1 MKPNFALSFQDDGI
15 TLLHRVSNGWNSVGD
30 VSLDDPDMDAAI
42 ARLHSTATSLA
53 TAGVSTKLAIPNSQI
68 LYRQIPDP
76 GKSKSKRIKAIESAL
91 VGATPYELNEL
102 VYDWHVTDGQI
113 QIAVVARDTLRE
125 AEDFTTQHR
134 FNPLSFVAVPDADA
148 FEIEP
153 FFGRTTCA
161 DRLIGKGTEVDRDTD
176 ILSTQPVKS
185 VQTPPQAPAAPKVAA
200 PAEPSVT
207 VAPETASKPDDAAQ
221 ADDAKNTSAADVD
234 TPEQSPE
241 DVSKTTDAAKTPA
254 PTSPSAPAP
263 SSPPKTDEKHPDPAP
278 KLSEDKATQRVT
290 AQAIPDESEQLALDA
305 AQERQVDHPHV
316 AITAGIVPPD
326 EPPKPPKP
334 APKPPKSEPLP
345 EPPAM
350 PAAVVPPR
358 RPEAPQT
365 LPTPDQSRL
374 IAGAPTA
381 ARLKAKTDPF
391 PLDHTEAE
399 KKGAVTPSAALSKLG
414 QTGLVVFSALKNRSA
429 EKAAKLQTAA
439 QEKMRATSASKAPIA
454 NTKPAVAAPKPAS
467 AVSKPLAA
475 SRTIAPPE
483 APKSDVFGGFVAP
496 TKTAMSP
503 TKIGALAAAVG
514 VIALAGLWA
523 MRSPDTPQ
531 PTETAQIEAAPE
543 DSASAPLAPV
553 PTPEPQTVEALETPT
568 VTAPELAAD
577 LAPADPPITFND
589 APIDLEELNQQYAA
603 TGVWPI
609 APPAGTAGAEET
621 IGDLY
626 IASIDPKIQ
635 SQDAVALPNSLP
647 RHIDSVPR
655 PTARPAPAGT
665 TFDFDARGL
674 VRATPDGALTP
685 SGVRVFAGTPPVIPS
700 LRPEVDATTAAPD
713 AEVVPDPLRAL
724 LAEYAPR
731 LRPDGL
737 IEQNEQA
744 NLGGLTYAELGGFRP
759 TLRPVSEQQTAQAE
773 AQASGEAAPAATA
786 PIVTASLI
794 PEARPK
800 NIAKLAAAAKAAE
813 AAAAAAAPSTAGTT
827 TNNAAAARVT
837 AAVPATKIP
846 SGPTKTT
853 VARAATVENAINLR
867 KVNLMGVYGSNSDR
881 RALVRLPSGR
891 LTKVK
896 VGDRVDGGLV
906 QSISSSSLIYIKNG
920 KSRTLKVGG

>member
-1 MKPNFALSFQDDGI
+1 MKPNFALRFHEEGI

-30 VSLDDPDMDAAI
+30 VSLEDPDLDAAI

-76 GKSKSKRIKAIESAL
+76 GKSASKRKKAIEAAL
-91 VGATPYELNEL
+91 AGATPYELNEL

-125 AEDFTTQHR
+125 AEDFATQHR
-134 FNPLSFVAVPDADA
+134 FNPLAFVATPEADS

-161 DRLIGKGTEVDRDTD
+161 DRLIGKGTEVERDTD
-176 ILSTQPVKS
+176 ILSTQSVKN
-185 VQTPPQAPAAPKVAA
+185 VKATPPAPAAPKVTAPAATAA
-200 PAEPSVT
+200 PKA
-207 VAPETASKPDDAAQ
+207 ASKPEEAAQ
-221 ADDAKNTSAADVD
+221 
-234 TPEQSPE
+234 TPEQAPKN
-241 DVSKTTDAAKTPA
+241 VSKTTAAAKTP
-254 PTSPSAPAP
+254 TPSAAP
-263 SSPPKTDEKHPDPAP
+263 KADTIRPDPAP
-278 KLSEDKATQRVT
+278 KPSKDKATQRVT
-290 AQAIPDESEQLALDA
+290 AQAIPDETEQLALDA
-305 AQERQVDHPHV
+305 EQERQVEHPHV

-414 QTGLVVFSALKNRSA
+414 QTGLIIFSALKNRSA

-439 QEKMRATSASKAPIA
+439 QEKMRATSAPKATVA
-454 NTKPAVAAPKPAS
+454 TAKPTVSAPKAAS
-467 AVSKPLAA
+467 AASKPLAA
-475 SRTIAPPE
+475 SRKVAPPT
-483 APKSDVFGGFVAP
+483 APKSEVFAGFVAP
-496 TKTAMSP
+496 TNMALTPK
-503 TKIGALAAAVG
+503 KIGALAAAVA
-514 VIALAGLWA
+514 VIALAGLWF

-531 PTETAQIEAAPE
+531 PAETVQIEAAP
-543 DSASAPLAPV
+543 DVSSSVPLAPI
-553 PTPEPQTVEALETPT
+553 PAPEPQTEEVAEAATAS
-568 VTAPELAAD
+568 APELVAT
-577 LAPADPPITFND
+577 PIPTDPPITFDDTPIAFND
-589 APIDLEELNQQYAA
+589 APIDLEELNRQYAA
-603 TGVWPI
+603 TGIWPI
-609 APPAGTAGAEET
+609 APPAGTGAVEET

-647 RHIDSVPR
+647 RDIDSAPR
-655 PTARPAPAGT
+655 PETRPAPAGT
-665 TFDFDARGL
+665 TFDLDERGL
-674 VRATPDGALTP
+674 VRATPEGALTP
-685 SGVRVFAGTPPVIPS
+685 SGVRVFAGTPPIVPS
-700 LRPEVDATTAAPD
+700 LRPDVDATTSTPD
-713 AEVVPDPLRAL
+713 AETTPDPERAL
-724 LAEYAPR
+724 LAQYLPR

-744 NLGGLTYAELGGFRP
+744 NLGGLTYAELGAFRP
-759 TLRPVSEQQTAQAE
+759 TLRPVSAQQSALA
-773 AQASGEAAPAATA
+773 AAKAAGEAAPSATA
-786 PIVTASLI
+786 PVVSASLI
-794 PEARPK
+794 PEARPN
-800 NIAKLAAAAKAAE
+800 NISKLAAAAKAAE
-813 AAAAAAAPSTAGTT
+813 AAAAAAAPTEQDTSS
-827 TNNAAAARVT
+827 NNAAAARVT
-837 AAVPATKIP
+837 AAVPAPKVP

-896 VGDRVDGGLV
+896 VGDRVDGGRV
-906 QSISSSSLIYIKNG
+906 QSISSSSLTYIKNG
-920 KSRTLKVGG
+920 KSRTLTIGG

>member
-1 MKPNFALSFQDDGI
+1 MKPNFALSFHEDGI
-15 TLLHRVSNGWNSVGD
+15 TLLHRVSNGWKSVGD
-30 VSLDDPDMDAAI
+30 VSLEDPDLDAAI

-68 LYRQIPDP
+68 LYRQVPDP
-76 GKSKSKRIKAIESAL
+76 GKSASKRKKAIEAAL
-91 VGATPYELNEL
+91 AGATPYELNEL

-125 AEDFTTQHR
+125 AEDFATQHR
-134 FNPLSFVAVPDADA
+134 FNPLAFVATPEADL

-161 DRLIGKGTEVDRDTD
+161 DRLIGKGTEVERDTD
-176 ILSTQPVKS
+176 ILSTQPVKN
-185 VQTPPQAPAAPKVAA
+185 VKTTPPAPAAPKVTA
-200 PAEPSVT
+200 PAAT
-207 VAPETASKPDDAAQ
+207 VAPKAASKPEEAAQ
-221 ADDAKNTSAADVD
+221 
-234 TPEQSPE
+234 TPEQTPK
-241 DVSKTTDAAKTPA
+241 DVSKTTAAAKTP
-254 PTSPSAPAP
+254 TLSAP
-263 SSPPKTDEKHPDPAP
+263 PKADTNRSDPAP
-278 KLSEDKATQRVT
+278 KPSKDKATQRVT
-290 AQAIPDESEQLALDA
+290 AQAIPDETEQLALDA
-305 AQERQVDHPHV
+305 EQERQVEHPHV

-399 KKGAVTPSAALSKLG
+399 KKGAVTPSAAFSKLG
-414 QTGLVVFSALKNRSA
+414 QTGLAIFSALKNRSA

-439 QEKMRATSASKAPIA
+439 QEKMRATSAPKTTAA
-454 NTKPAVAAPKPAS
+454 TAKPAVSAPKAAS
-467 AVSKPLAA
+467 AASKPLAA
-475 SRTIAPPE
+475 SRKVAPPT
-483 APKSDVFGGFVAP
+483 APKSEVFAGFVAP
-496 TKTAMSP
+496 TNMALTPK
-503 TKIGALAAAVG
+503 KIGALAAAVA
-514 VIALAGLWA
+514 VIALAGLWI

-531 PTETAQIEAAPE
+531 PAETVQIEAAP
-543 DSASAPLAPV
+543 DVSSSVPVAPIPA
-553 PTPEPQTVEALETPT
+553 PEPQAEEVAEAATAS
-568 VTAPELAAD
+568 APELAAT
-577 LAPADPPITFND
+577 PTPTDPPITFDDTPIAFND
-589 APIDLEELNQQYAA
+589 TPVDMEELNRQYAA

-609 APPAGTAGAEET
+609 APPAGTGAVEET

-647 RHIDSVPR
+647 RDIDSAPR
-655 PTARPAPAGT
+655 PETRPAPAGT
-665 TFDFDARGL
+665 TFDLDERGL
-674 VRATPDGALTP
+674 VRATPEGALTP
-685 SGVRVFAGTPPVIPS
+685 SGVRVFAGTPPIFPR
-700 LRPEVDATTAAPD
+700 LRPAVDATTSTPKAEPAPD
-713 AEVVPDPLRAL
+713 PERAL
-724 LAEYAPR
+724 LAQYVPR

-744 NLGGLTYAELGGFRP
+744 NLGGLTYAELGAFRP
-759 TLRPVSEQQTAQAE
+759 TLRPVSAQQSALA
-773 AQASGEAAPAATA
+773 AAKAAGEAAPSATA
-786 PIVTASLI
+786 PVVTASLI
-794 PEARPK
+794 PEARPN
-800 NIAKLAAAAKAAE
+800 NISKLAAAAKAAE
-813 AAAAAAAPSTAGTT
+813 AAAAAAAPTEQDTSS
-827 TNNAAAARVT
+827 NNAAAARVT
-837 AAVPATKIP
+837 AAVPAPKVP

-896 VGDRVDGGLV
+896 VGDRVDGGRV
-906 QSISSSSLIYIKNG
+906 QSISSSSLTYIKNG
-920 KSRTLKVGG
+920 KSRTLTIGG

>member
-1 MKPNFALSFQDDGI
+1 MKPNFALRFHEEGI

-30 VSLDDPDMDAAI
+30 VSLEDPDLDAAI

-76 GKSKSKRIKAIESAL
+76 GKSASKRKKAIEAAL
-91 VGATPYELNEL
+91 AGATPYELNDL

-125 AEDFTTQHR
+125 AEDFATQHR
-134 FNPLSFVAVPDADA
+134 FNPLAFVATPEADS

-161 DRLIGKGTEVDRDTD
+161 DRLIGKGTEVERDTD
-176 ILSTQPVKS
+176 ILSTQSVKN
-185 VQTPPQAPAAPKVAA
+185 VKETPPAPAAPKVTA
-200 PAEPSVT
+200 PAAT
-207 VAPETASKPDDAAQ
+207 VAPKAASKPEEAAQ
-221 ADDAKNTSAADVD
+221 
-234 TPEQSPE
+234 TPEQAPK
-241 DVSKTTDAAKTPA
+241 DVSKTTATAKTQ
-254 PTSPSAPAP
+254 TPSAAP
-263 SSPPKTDEKHPDPAP
+263 KADTKRPDPAP
-278 KLSEDKATQRVT
+278 KPAEDKATQRVT
-290 AQAIPDESEQLALDA
+290 AQAIPDETEQLALDA
-305 AQERQVDHPHV
+305 EQQRQVEHPHV

-414 QTGLVVFSALKNRSA
+414 QTGLVIFSALKNRSA

-439 QEKMRATSASKAPIA
+439 QEKMRATSAPKGTAA
-454 NTKPAVAAPKPAS
+454 TAKPAVSAPKAAS
-467 AVSKPLAA
+467 ATSKPLAA
-475 SRTIAPPE
+475 SRKVAPPT
-483 APKSDVFGGFVAP
+483 APKSEVFAGFVAP
-496 TKTAMSP
+496 SNMALTPK
-503 TKIGALAAAVG
+503 KIGALAATAA
-514 VIALAGLWA
+514 VIALAGLWI

-531 PTETAQIEAAPE
+531 PAETVQIEAAP
-543 DSASAPLAPV
+543 DVSSSVPLAPI
-553 PTPEPQTVEALETPT
+553 PAPEPQTEEVAEAATAS
-568 VTAPELAAD
+568 APELAAT
-577 LAPADPPITFND
+577 PTPTDPPITFDDTPIAFND
-589 APIDLEELNQQYAA
+589 APIDFEELNRQYAA
-603 TGVWPI
+603 TGIWPI
-609 APPAGTAGAEET
+609 APTAGTGAVEET

-647 RHIDSVPR
+647 RDIDSAPR
-655 PTARPAPAGT
+655 PETRPAPAGT
-665 TFDFDARGL
+665 TFDLDERGL
-674 VRATPDGALTP
+674 VRATPEGALTP
-685 SGVRVFAGTPPVIPS
+685 SGVRVFAGTPPIVPS
-700 LRPEVDATTAAPD
+700 LRPDVDATTSTPD
-713 AEVVPDPLRAL
+713 AETAPDPERAL
-724 LAEYAPR
+724 LAEYVPR

-744 NLGGLTYAELGGFRP
+744 NLGGLTYAELGAFRP
-759 TLRPVSEQQTAQAE
+759 TLRPVSAQQSALA
-773 AQASGEAAPAATA
+773 AAKAAGEAAPSATA
-786 PIVTASLI
+786 PVVSASLI
-794 PEARPK
+794 PEARPN
-800 NIAKLAAAAKAAE
+800 NISKLAAAAKAAE
-813 AAAAAAAPSTAGTT
+813 AAAAAAAPTEQDTSS
-827 TNNAAAARVT
+827 NNAEAARVT
-837 AAVPATKIP
+837 AAVPAPKVP

-896 VGDRVDGGLV
+896 VGDRVDGGRV
-906 QSISSSSLIYIKNG
+906 QSISSSSLTYIKNG
-920 KSRTLKVGG
+920 KSRTLTIGG